1 MDWLMNSGVLLFA
14 FNNEQVDYVSQARFL
29 AKRIKKYLNLPTT
42 LVTDDVERVV
52 KFYNGK
58 EVFDKIVS
66 SSIEYKNRKTYQD
79 GSLSKKVLE
88 FKNFNRSDSYD
99 LTPYDR
105 TLVLDTDYIVSND
118 LLAHAM
124 TLPHELMMYKKS
136 MDISGW
142 RDTSEFELISET
154 SIDFWWATCIIFD
167 KSDRNEAFFNLVKH
181 IKEHYEHYRNLYQ
194 VTTTVFRNDIAFSI
208 ANHIMGYT
216 KELPGKM
223 VYSTGKDI
231 LQKIKDD
238 SFTLLVEKQDRIG
251 EYTLIRTQGINLHIM
266 NKFSL
271 GREIANA

>member
-238 SFTLLVEKQDRIG
+238 SFTLLVEKRDRIG

>member
-1 MDWLMNSGVLLFA
+1 MDRLMNSGVLLFA

>member
-1 MDWLMNSGVLLFA
+1 MSSGVLLFA
-14 FNNEQVDYVSQARFL
+14 FNNEQVDYVSQAQYL
-29 AKRIKKYLNLPTT
+29 AKRIRKYLDLPTT

-58 EVFDKIVS
+58 EVFDEILS
-66 SSIEYKNRKTYQD
+66 SSIEQKNHKTYHD

-99 LTPYDR
+99 LSPYDR
-105 TLVLDTDYIVSND
+105 TLVLDTDYIISND
-118 LLAHAM
+118 LLAQAM
-124 TLPHELMMYKKS
+124 KLPHELMMYKDS

-142 RDTSEFELISET
+142 RDTSEFKLISET

-167 KSDRNEAFFNLVKH
+167 KSERNNSFFDLVKH
-181 IKEHYEHYRNLYQ
+181 IKKNYEHYRNLYQ
-194 VTTTVFRNDIAFSI
+194 VTTTVFRNDVAFSI
-208 ANHIMGYT
+208 ANNIMGYT

-238 SFTLLVEKQDRIG
+238 ELTLLIEKQDRIG
-251 EYTLIRTQGINLHIM
+251 EYTLIKSKGVNLHVM

-271 GREIANA
+271 GREITNA

>member
-1 MDWLMNSGVLLFA
+1 MRSGVLLFA
-14 FNNEQVDYVSQARFL
+14 FNNEQVDYVSQAQYL
-29 AKRIKKYLNLPTT
+29 AKRIRKYLDLPTT

-58 EVFDKIVS
+58 EVFDEILS
-66 SSIEYKNRKTYQD
+66 SSIEQKNHKTYQD

-99 LTPYDR
+99 LSPYDR
-105 TLVLDTDYIVSND
+105 TLVLDTDYIISND
-118 LLAHAM
+118 LLAQAM
-124 TLPHELMMYKKS
+124 KLPHELMMYKDS

-142 RDTSEFELISET
+142 RDTSEFKLISET

-167 KSDRNEAFFNLVKH
+167 KSERNNAFFDLVKH
-181 IKEHYEHYRNLYQ
+181 IKKNYEHYRNLYQ

-208 ANHIMGYT
+208 ANNIMGYT

-238 SFTLLVEKQDRIG
+238 ELTLLVEKHNRVG
-251 EYTLIRTQGINLHIM
+251 EYTLIKSKGVNLHVM

-271 GREIANA
+271 GRQIANA

>member
-271 GREIANA
+271 GREITNA

>member
-1 MDWLMNSGVLLFA
+1 MSSGVLLFA
-14 FNNEQVDYVSQARFL
+14 FNNEQVDYVSQAVFL
-29 AKRIKKYLNLPTT
+29 AKRIRKYLDLPTT
-42 LVTDDVERVV
+42 LVTDDIERVV

-58 EVFDKIVS
+58 QTFDQILS
-66 SSIEYKNRKTYQD
+66 SSIEYKNKKTYQD

-88 FKNFNRSDSYD
+88 FKNFNTSDSYD
-99 LTPYDR
+99 LSPYDR

-118 LLAHAM
+118 LLAQAM
-124 TLPHELMMYKKS
+124 TLPHELMMYKRS
-136 MDISGW
+136 LDISGW
-142 RDTSEFELISET
+142 RDTSEFDLISET

-167 KSDRNEAFFNLVKH
+167 KSERNKVFFDCVKH

-223 VYSTGKDI
+223 IYSTGKDI

-238 SFTLLVEKQDRIG
+238 ELTLLVEKQDRVG
-251 EYTLIRTQGINLHIM
+251 EYTLIKSKGVNLHVM

-271 GREIANA
+271 GREIVNA

>member
-1 MDWLMNSGVLLFA
+1 MNSGVLLFA

-271 GREIANA
+271 GREITNA

>member
-266 NKFSL
+266 NKFRL

>member
-1 MDWLMNSGVLLFA
+1 MNSGVLLFA

-238 SFTLLVEKQDRIG
+238 SFTLFVEKQDRIG